1 MLLPARGL
9 GINLGEGWG
18 IGKLV
23 MFMFGVII
31 LLFCRTNRREMREFE
46 LQFGSS
52 GKTIVLPQTFHKHIS
67 QKIHTYLTLREEYN
81 NNWTQRRG
89 GEKHN
94 KHP

>member
-1 MLLPARGL
+1 MGNWKIGHVYVWGYHPPLLSD
-9 GINLGEGWG
+9 
-18 IGKLV
+18 KH
-23 MFMFGVII
+23 
-31 LLFCRTNRREMREFE
+31 T
-46 LQFGSS
+46 